1 MNILFELWGE
11 PLAKG
16 QNVDQADHPVKSG
29 YIINDPYHLC
39 SIPTLKANN
48 QQNRYKKIDN

>member
-1 MNILFELWGE
+1 MNILFELWGK